1 MTART
6 LLLFLPLLTLHWLV
20 PQARADSAPELTLS
34 EVLASVERSLPQ
46 MRMAELEQ
54 SMADA
59 ELLSAEGGF
68 DVSWKT
74 KATLQPV
81 GYYESVRVDSL
92 LEAPTALWGA
102 TAFAGWRLGT
112 GEFPVYDA
120 KAQTLSYGELR
131 AGVNVPLW
139 RNGPTDRRR
148 TNLQRAGLARDVAN
162 LGLQAQR
169 VEITRAAAV
178 RYWTWVAA
186 GQRLEVA
193 QQLLRIAGERADA
206 LSQRV
211 EHGDLPAYERVD
223 NARAIE
229 QRKAQLAAAERALQQ
244 TAIDLSLLLRD
255 AEGRPVIPS
264 PERLP
269 PGLPE
274 PTAPPNALQQDLAL
288 AKERRVEMRRFQ
300 LLSSSLELEQA
311 YSRNQLA
318 PGIDLQLAGAA
329 DFGSRISA
337 RPDLNRPVF
346 ELSLLVDV
354 PLQTRVMQG
363 RVSAAA
369 AQRQR
374 AELQRSYAL
383 DLVTAEVR
391 DAHSVL
397 DTAWARIDASRS
409 EVALAVRLE
418 EGERVLF
425 DQGDTHLLT
434 INIREQQTAEARL
447 RLVDA
452 LLDYQRGR
460 VALHAARGETQ
471 HLP

>member
-1 MTART
+1 MLAAQWVVSEA
-6 LLLFLPLLTLHWLV
+6 H
-20 PQARADSAPELTLS
+20 ADSSAGLS
-34 EVLASVERSLPQ
+34 LPEVLASVERSFPQ

-54 SMADA
+54 VAADA

-81 GYYESVRVDSL
+81 GYYESVRVDSV

-102 TAFAGWRLGT
+102 TAFAGWRLGV
-112 GEFPVYDA
+112 GEFPIYDL

-148 TNLQRAGLARDVAN
+148 TNLERAELARDAARF
-162 LGLQAQR
+162 GLQAQR

-186 GQRLEVA
+186 GQRLQVA
-193 QQLLRIAGERADA
+193 QELLRIAGERADA
-206 LSQRV
+206 LDQRV
-211 EHGDLPAYERVD
+211 EQGDLPAYERVD

-229 QRKAQLAAAERALQQ
+229 QRKAQLAAAERGLQQ
-244 TAIDLSLLLRD
+244 AAIDLSLLLRD
-255 AEGRPVIPS
+255 ADGRPIIPS

-269 PGLPE
+269 LGLPE
-274 PTAPPNALQQDLAL
+274 PTDRPRALQQDLAS
-288 AKERRVEMRRFQ
+288 AHERRVEFRRFQ
-300 LLSSSLELEQA
+300 LLSSSFELERA

-329 DFGSRISA
+329 DFGPRITA
-337 RPDLNRPVF
+337 RPDLSRPVF
-346 ELSLLVDV
+346 ELSLMIDV
-354 PLQTRVMQG
+354 PLQTRVMRG
-363 RVSAAA
+363 RASAAV
-369 AQRQR
+369 AQLQR

-383 DLVTAEVR
+383 DLVTAEIR

-397 DTAWARIDASRS
+397 DTAWSRIDASRS

-452 LLDYQRGR
+452 LLDYQRGQ
-460 VALHAARGETQ
+460 VALRAARGETQ